1 MTIKKIISLFVASV
15 LFFLT
20 LSISSNRSA
29 IFLYASDK
37 DPLSVENVIGVS
49 SKPGIFRMASQD
61 GSTFYPLYTQ
71 GMASDSKGNIYISD
85 SGESQIEVFS
95 PTLKSLR
102 HFGSI
107 GNKEG
112 QFQYLTGLS
121 IDAKDQIYA
130 VDSYLGRIQVFSN
143 EGKYIK
149 SIGEKGPNSNQ
160 LHTPTALA
168 INKSNELIITDL
180 EKGVKVFSSEGKFL
194 RDFSDDEKLK
204 PGNEH
209 EGAIGV
215 AIDQKELVYFLVASP
230 SSSSSQIL
238 CFNGEG
244 VFQGLTVANGFE
256 DNELTGLA
264 LSFSIHGK
272 YLYVSTINTQN
283 GSKIVKLELPDKASE
298 SAKFIDIMADYPSAG
313 IKDTNV
319 IIPSGTHYSQDHLY
333 FLDGMLNRLTKM
345 NNSKAV
351 VDIAQSPALLYGFL
365 YGNQSKPE
373 GFMSNPQGVRIDK
386 EGNLYVAD
394 SNYGDVV
401 VFDPQGEEIARMTL
415 ESQGTRLSNPADIV
429 IDEYGFIYI
438 SDMPNNQIQVF
449 DEDFNYWMTID
460 EDFNFPQGLCINH
473 DGDLLVTNSG
483 NSSISKIG
491 IMDVIDEEAYS
502 IDNYYI
508 PGQWPVGISV
518 DSNNNMIVG
527 VTGSDEIHILDQD
540 GELINKIG
548 STGSKPGELS
558 SPQGVWVDA
567 ENNIYVAETTNGRV
581 QKFSFEGDL
590 LWTSELQWAGL
601 TFIAQGPEGKLYVS
615 DCLHNTVLVINDETA
630 VAPGDQTPSVSES
643 TFRLLLP
650 NENPLIEGNPFSL
663 LLNAEK
669 LSSLQSILFSLEL
682 SSEDLQFVEVL
693 EGDLL
698 EDSNFEISQVLADF
712 PYVVFSISKKS
723 NVLLSGDG
731 NLLKLNFIA
740 KKPGNYSVSF
750 DSVLMSDRFNKPLQ
764 AKELIGL
771 DFKVSEK
778 DITPP
783 ELEIG
788 TIPENV
794 YTEELTIRGLTEAK
808 ASVTINNEQV
818 SLNDNGTFI
827 HTIKLK
833 KGENLIVILAKDLAG
848 NESKKEFKVIFKDP
862 IIIKLQI
869 ANTTI
874 LINNRD
880 SQLDAAPFIDK
891 VSGRT
896 LVPIRAIVEAI
907 DGKIGWE
914 ASEQKVTIQKDDL
927 SIELWIGKPLA
938 KVNGNEVKID
948 PDKPVTPL
956 IVKGRTFLPLRF
968 VAENLGFKVDWD
980 GATQVIVLTYPDL
993 SKEK

>member
-1 MTIKKIISLFVASV
+1 
-15 LFFLT
+15 
-20 LSISSNRSA
+20 
-29 IFLYASDK
+29 
-37 DPLSVENVIGVS
+37 
-49 SKPGIFRMASQD
+49 
-61 GSTFYPLYTQ
+61 
-71 GMASDSKGNIYISD
+71 
-85 SGESQIEVFS
+85 
-95 PTLKSLR
+95 
-102 HFGSI
+102 
-107 GNKEG
+107 
-112 QFQYLTGLS
+112 
-121 IDAKDQIYA
+121 
-130 VDSYLGRIQVFSN
+130 
-143 EGKYIK
+143 
-149 SIGEKGPNSNQ
+149 
-160 LHTPTALA
+160 
-168 INKSNELIITDL
+168 
-180 EKGVKVFSSEGKFL
+180 
-194 RDFSDDEKLK
+194 
-204 PGNEH
+204 
-209 EGAIGV
+209 
-215 AIDQKELVYFLVASP
+215 
-230 SSSSSQIL
+230 
-238 CFNGEG
+238 
-244 VFQGLTVANGFE
+244 
-256 DNELTGLA
+256 
-264 LSFSIHGK
+264 
-272 YLYVSTINTQN
+272 
-283 GSKIVKLELPDKASE
+283 
-298 SAKFIDIMADYPSAG
+298 
-313 IKDTNV
+313 
-319 IIPSGTHYSQDHLY
+319 
-333 FLDGMLNRLTKM
+333 
-345 NNSKAV
+345 
-351 VDIAQSPALLYGFL
+351 
-365 YGNQSKPE
+365 
-373 GFMSNPQGVRIDK
+373 
-386 EGNLYVAD
+386 
-394 SNYGDVV
+394 
-401 VFDPQGEEIARMTL
+401 
-415 ESQGTRLSNPADIV
+415 
-429 IDEYGFIYI
+429 
-438 SDMPNNQIQVF
+438 
-449 DEDFNYWMTID
+449 
-460 EDFNFPQGLCINH
+460 
-473 DGDLLVTNSG
+473 
-483 NSSISKIG
+483 
-491 IMDVIDEEAYS
+491 
-502 IDNYYI
+502 
-508 PGQWPVGISV
+508 
-518 DSNNNMIVG
+518 
-527 VTGSDEIHILDQD
+527 
-540 GELINKIG
+540 
-548 STGSKPGELS
+548 
-558 SPQGVWVDA
+558 
-567 ENNIYVAETTNGRV
+567 
-581 QKFSFEGDL
+581 
-590 LWTSELQWAGL
+590 
-601 TFIAQGPEGKLYVS
+601 
-615 DCLHNTVLVINDETA
+615 
-630 VAPGDQTPSVSES
+630 
-643 TFRLLLP
+643 LLP

-788 TIPENV
+788 TIPETV

-833 KGENLIVILAKDLAG
+833 KGENLIVILAKVLAG